1 MERPQEKGMQ
11 IAKNLKVLE
20 WLKSEILD
28 QVASLYRHLM
38 HGKHNSALDCLASL
52 IVAVFVMARRTG
64 FSFRELENAVS
75 RKLREHVREGHQMED
90 WYGDLSAL
98 DDYINKR

>member
-1 MERPQEKGMQ
+1 MERPREKGIH

-28 QVASLYRHLM
+28 QVAGLYRYMM
-38 HGKHNSALDCLASL
+38 HGKYERAIDCLASL
-52 IVAVFVMARRTG
+52 TVAVYVMARRIG
-64 FSFRELENAVS
+64 FSFRDLESAVLK
-75 RKLREHVREGHQMED
+75 KLRENVRDGHQMEE

-98 DDYINKR
+98 DEYLNKR